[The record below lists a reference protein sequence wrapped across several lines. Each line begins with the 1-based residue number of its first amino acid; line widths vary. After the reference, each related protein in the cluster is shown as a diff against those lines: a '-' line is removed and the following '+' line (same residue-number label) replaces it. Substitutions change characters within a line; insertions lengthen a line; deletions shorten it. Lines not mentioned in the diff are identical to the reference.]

1 MSLILPTFDKRI
13 KPPLGTP
20 LNPHLPINDGL
31 VGCWPMNEGAGAQVR
46 DASGNGRH
54 LTVPSGWTWVV
65 DPQCGVCLLA
75 DGTNWMYIPFT
86 AITAYPFTLVA
97 AARVTAE
104 EVNVLR
110 ALIGLGSGDY
120 RTRYEL
126 TLANYTTSDYD
137 RPGMNARFAGGSQN
151 SNSGPY
157 LTPELQRRV
166 VVGVFASATSRLLYT
181 NGSFMVEG
189 TASTGIDS
197 SVDVLAVGGSA
208 YSGAQKLTEY
218 DVIEFAAVYNR
229 ALTPNEIASLYA
241 DPWQGFRRPVIEWWG
256 AVLDAP
262 SGTDYS
268 FTINDGMGVVDD
280 RSNLASLIRSVAEGL
295 GLSDNASSV
304 SSLLRTLSDAMGI
317 EDAESASA
325 AIVRGLN
332 EAVGLTDAK
341 SKLSVAVRQV
351 ADSLGLV
358 DSVGCLSVLL
368 RTISDAEGVTD
379 GQILSRMLV
388 VADEIG
394 AADEIGR
401 VVAYLRTK
409 SESVGLSDEMIE
421 GATAAIAKTIS
432 DAMGL
437 SDEAVRLSVVV
448 RGVLDGIGI
457 ADAAQ
462 RLSVCLR
469 VVTDSLGITDGTAM
483 ARSMAVAETMGL
495 SSSWSKAVGYLR
507 AQSDSMSLADDYA
520 SAWAVLRTIDETL
533 GVTDQMI
540 QEGVAVLVRIISD
553 VVGATDSRSQVHEAL
568 RVLTESVA
576 TSDSVARL
584 FAVSRVI
591 AEVEG
596 LTDVASRGRFYM
608 IADTLGIS
616 DEVARLVGFLRSCDE
631 GVGVIEAILRV
642 SGVVRRLD
650 DSMGVTDSEQHF
662 LSGLV
667 QAAMAF
673 LILRKGR

>member
-1 MSLILPTFDKRI
+1 MAR
-13 KPPLGTP
+13 
-20 LNPHLPINDGL
+20 GL
-31 VGCWPMNEGAGAQVR
+31 VGCWLMNEGAGTLVF

-54 LTVPSGWTWVV
+54 ITMSGMNGTSGGWITSTVGPALRFDYSNDYAITPANFPAFGLGDFTVAILFRADSVHHTNNCIVSQGTYNDGWIIYNFNDDWRF
-65 DPQCGVCLLA
+65 
-75 DGTNWMYIPFT
+75 YIGGQYMT
-86 AITAYPFTLVA
+86 ITAYESTSPEYSRLTWMFIGRANDQMFVYRDGLSAQFTGDSISGASVNMDATYGLRLGARGTSKAERFFDGDIA
-97 AARVTAE
+97 AVHFFH
-104 EVNVLR
+104 R
-110 ALIGLGSGDY
+110 AL
-120 RTRYEL
+120 
-126 TLANYTTSDYD
+126 
-137 RPGMNARFAGGSQN
+137 
-151 SNSGPY
+151 
-157 LTPELQRRV
+157 
-166 VVGVFASATSRLLYT
+166 SA
-181 NGSFMVEG
+181 
-189 TASTGIDS
+189 A
-197 SVDVLAVGGSA
+197 
-208 YSGAQKLTEY
+208 
-218 DVIEFAAVYNR
+218 
-229 ALTPNEIASLYA
+229 EIASLYT
-241 DPWQGFRRPVIEWWG
+241 DPYQMFRRGNPVILGGG
-256 AVLDAP
+256 A
-262 SGTDYS
+262 SGANNYT
-268 FTINDGMGVVDD
+268 FTINDGMGVSDD

-351 ADSLGLV
+351 ADSIGLD
-358 DSVGCLSVLL
+358 DSIGCLSVLL

-379 GQILSRMLV
+379 GQVLGRMLV

-483 ARSMAVAETMGL
+483 ARAMSVAETMGL

-568 RVLTESVA
+568 RVLTASVA

-608 IADTLGIS
+608 IADTLGVS

>member
-1 MSLILPTFDKRI
+1 MSLIMPNSDIRI
-13 KPPLGTP
+13 KPPLGAR
-20 LNPHLPINDGL
+20 LNTSLGVRVARAWL
-31 VGCWPMNEGAGAQVR
+31 MNEGLGARVADAMGGPVGAFDGTWSANR
-46 DASGNGRH
+46 WGRGPEFVAASGHRLIVPGYVDEIGLTSAFTVLAVLRVTSKRRQFICSQLRSPSDRFGIWISDSAFQIRAQYYNGSAYVSAVTGV
-54 LTVPSGWTWVV
+54 LTYGQWYVLAVTHATDGTWTMYV
-65 DPQCGVCLLA
+65 DGKINSTGTTVGYSA
-75 DGTNWMYIPFT
+75 TSDGTNQFVIGAW
-86 AITAYPFTLVA
+86 A
-97 AARVTAE
+97 AAS
-104 EVNVLR
+104 
-110 ALIGLGSGDY
+110 GLNYFDGSLSCLMISPGVW
-120 RTRYEL
+120 
-126 TLANYTTSDYD
+126 TTQQIRDMAVD
-137 RPGMNARFAGGSQN
+137 PF
-151 SNSGPY
+151 
-157 LTPELQRRV
+157 
-166 VVGVFASATSRLLYT
+166 LL
-181 NGSFMVEG
+181 
-189 TASTGIDS
+189 
-197 SVDVLAVGGSA
+197 
-208 YSGAQKLTEY
+208 
-218 DVIEFAAVYNR
+218 
-229 ALTPNEIASLYA
+229 
-241 DPWQGFRRPVIEWWG
+241 FRRPTIEWWG
-256 AVLDAP
+256 AGLGVP
-262 SGTDYS
+262 SGADYS
-268 FTINDGMGVVDD
+268 FTINDGMGVSDD

-295 GLSDNASSV
+295 GLSDNASPISA
-304 SSLLRTLSDAMGI
+304 LLRTLSDAMGI

-332 EAVGLTDAK
+332 EAVGLTDAE

-409 SESVGLSDEMIE
+409 SESVGLSDEVIE

-667 QAAMAF
+667 QAAVAF
-673 LILRKGR
+673 LILRKSR